1 VNKENPPGLL
11 FDKSWTLFTD
21 RDGVIN
27 RRVENDYIKKWDE
40 FIFLEGSTDA
50 LRILKNIFGLIIM
63 VTNQQGIGKGILSE
77 RDLKIIHDRMNEE
90 IKRAGGSLDAIYYCP
105 DMASENPPCRKPN
118 PGMALEAKK
127 DFPQINFKKSVM
139 IGDTL
144 TDMIFGKHLDMI
156 TVFAGAEITGEER
169 HYSDY
174 HFENIYS
181 FAKSISSGNIQA

>member
-1 VNKENPPGLL
+1 VYKENPPGLR

-40 FIFLEGSTDA
+40 FIFLEGSTEA

-77 RDLKIIHDRMNEE
+77 QDLKIIHDKMNEE
-90 IKRAGGSLDAIYYCP
+90 IKRAGGSLNAIYYCP
-105 DMASENPPCRKPN
+105 DKASENPPCRKPN

-127 DFPQINFKKSVM
+127 DFPQIDFKRSVM

-144 TDMIFGKHLDMI
+144 TDMIFGKQLDMI
-156 TVFAGAEITGEER
+156 TVFSGAEITGEEKL
-169 HYSDY
+169 YSDY

-181 FAKSISSGNIQA
+181 FATSISSGNIQA